1 MVYMGEPLTAQC
13 QHRFS
18 LLYYQIAM
26 NRIRTL
32 SWLLV
37 TGWLALSAPSVTFG
51 EPFLPQEDGQV
62 LERLTV
68 KATDP
73 VAREIQSLRARLLHD
88 SQNVDVAVSLATKL
102 IEQSRSEGDPR
113 FLGQAQAVLVP
124 WWNHPTPPSST
135 LLLRAMIRQ
144 HAHEFEL
151 ALADLD
157 AVLSLQ
163 PANAQAWL
171 TRASIYQVQGRY
183 EDARRACQP
192 LLRLSGR
199 HVALTCLGDIAGLNG
214 QAATSR
220 EMLTASLERPGIS
233 TRERLWILTVLA
245 EMATRTGDTKAAE
258 KHFLNAQSLGVKDHY
273 LLSAYADFLLD
284 QGRAQDVVTLLQHET
299 RADGLLLRLTLAE
312 QALHL
317 PASNAHIAELAARF
331 AASRERGT
339 RVHVRE
345 EARFTLALLHD
356 PQTAL
361 TLAQANWE
369 IQKEP
374 WDARLLLETALAA
387 ESHSAARPLI
397 TWLRTNHVEDIRL
410 QQLLAQFQEE
420 KS

>member
-1 MVYMGEPLTAQC
+1 MIGV
-13 QHRFS
+13 
-18 LLYYQIAM
+18 
-26 NRIRTL
+26 RTL
-32 SWLLV
+32 SWLIA
-37 TGWLALSAPSVTFG
+37 TGWLIFSAPSMTSG
-51 EPFLPQEDGQV
+51 EPFLPQQDKQV

-73 VAREIQSLRARLLHD
+73 VAREIRALRASLLRD
-88 SQNVDVAVSLATKL
+88 PQNVDVAVSLATTL

-124 WWNHPTPPSST
+124 WLNHATPPSST
-135 LLLRAMIRQ
+135 ILLRAIIRQ
-144 HAHEFEL
+144 HAHEFDL

-163 PANAQAWL
+163 PTNAQAWL

-192 LLRLSGR
+192 LLRLAGR
-199 HVALTCLGDIAGLNG
+199 HVALTCLGDIAGLSG

-220 EMLTASLERPGIS
+220 EMLTTSLEHSGIS
-233 TRERLWILTVLA
+233 VRERLWILTVLA
-245 EMATRTGDTKAAE
+245 EMAARTGDASAAE
-258 KHFLNAQSLGVKDHY
+258 KHFLDARSLGVKDHY
-273 LLSAYADFLLD
+273 LIGAYADFLLD
-284 QGRAQDVVTLLQHET
+284 QGRTQEVVTLLQHET

-317 PASNAHIAELAARF
+317 PVSKNHTAELAARF
-331 AASRERGT
+331 AAGRERGT

-356 PQTAL
+356 SQTAL
-361 TLAQANWE
+361 TLAQTNWE

-374 WDARLLLETALAA
+374 WDARLLLETALA
-387 ESHSAARPLI
+387 SGNQHAAKPVI
-397 TWLRTNHVEDIRL
+397 AWFHTNHVEDMRL
-410 QQLLAQFQEE
+410 QELVVQFPEE
-420 KS
+420 QS

>member
-1 MVYMGEPLTAQC
+1 
-13 QHRFS
+13 
-18 LLYYQIAM
+18 M
-26 NRIRTL
+26 NGIRTL
-32 SWLLV
+32 VWLIA
-37 TGWLALSAPSVTFG
+37 TGWLALSIPSITSG
-51 EPFLPQEDGQV
+51 EPFLPQQDAQV

-73 VAREIQSLRARLLHD
+73 VAREIRALRASLLRD
-88 SQNVDVAVSLATKL
+88 PQNMDMAVALATKL

-113 FLGQAQAVLVP
+113 FLGQAQAVLAP
-124 WWNHPTPPSST
+124 WLDHPTPPSST

-144 HAHEFEL
+144 HAHEFDL

-157 AVLSLQ
+157 EVLNMQ

-183 EDARRACQP
+183 DEARRACQP
-192 LLRLSGR
+192 LLRLAGR
-199 HVALTCLGDIAGLNG
+199 HVALTCVGDIAGLSG

-233 TRERLWILTVLA
+233 ARERLWILTILA
-245 EMATRTGDTKAAE
+245 EMAARTGDATAAE
-258 KHFLNAQSLGVKDHY
+258 KHFLDAQSLGVKDHY
-273 LLSAYADFLLD
+273 LLGAYADFLLD
-284 QGRAQDVVTLLQHET
+284 HARAQEVITLLQHET

-312 QALHL
+312 QSLHL
-317 PASNAHIAELAARF
+317 PASKDHTAELTARF
-331 AASRERGT
+331 AAGRERGT

-369 IQKEP
+369 VQKEP

-387 ESHSAARPLI
+387 GNRHAARPVI
-397 TWLRTNHVEDIRL
+397 AWLHSNHVEDMRL
-410 QQLLAQFQEE
+410 QQLVVQFPEE
-420 KS
+420 QS